1 MSALT
6 EQQEQAISTFKENLH
21 LPGGGFHALIVDL
34 CKEHQLPF
42 QKVRSVLKKSQASV
56 EKQIRFDFSSISD
69 SDLTKEN
76 WLAIIRQALI
86 PLAKATP
93 AVMDSLTQHEPYQ
106 RLVTSIKQGIANEAQ
121 RQDLLVEIEVIY
133 EQQVCKTLKAMLY
146 TTVLYWELS
155 DDVFNMNAELRQKF
169 SEYPQYM
176 EATQHLFELWQ
187 QVKAVS
193 I

>member
-56 EKQIRFDFSSISD
+56 EKQIRSDFSSISD

-76 WLAIIRQALI
+76 WLAIIEQALI

-187 QVKAVS
+187 QVKGDS

>member
-93 AVMDSLTQHEPYQ
+93 AVMDSLTQHESYQ

-176 EATQHLFELWQ
+176 EATQHLFELWK

>member
-6 EQQEQAISTFKENLH
+6 EQQEQAISIFKENLH

-56 EKQIRFDFSSISD
+56 EKQIRSDFTSISD

-76 WLAIIRQALI
+76 WLAIIEQALI

-93 AVMDSLTQHEPYQ
+93 AVMVSLTQHEPYQ
-106 RLVTSIKQGIANEAQ
+106 RLVASIKQGIANEAQ

-187 QVKAVS
+187 HVKSAA